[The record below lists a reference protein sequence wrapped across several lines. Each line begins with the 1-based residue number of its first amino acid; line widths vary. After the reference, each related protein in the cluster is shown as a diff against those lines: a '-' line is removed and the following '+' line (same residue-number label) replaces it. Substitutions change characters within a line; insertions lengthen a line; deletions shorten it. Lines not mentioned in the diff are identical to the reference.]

1 LITYQRVTNFLL
13 ESYYLK
19 INKGYMNKVKFK
31 IWYDDQPND
40 VVDKIA
46 SQLKSYGLE
55 VIELDGG
62 DGFMEYEIKPLK

>member
-1 LITYQRVTNFLL
+1 MK
-13 ESYYLK
+13 EE
-19 INKGYMNKVKFK
+19 VKFQ
-31 IWYDDQPND
+31 IYHDDQPND

-46 SQLKSYGLE
+46 SKLKSYGLE